1 MDVLVIVGDF
11 DAPARLAARAAHEL
25 HTKGGSLHPDLVA
38 ELRGR
43 IPREVGVVGDVVEA
57 AAVAAEL
64 HNAGLPVTLYTDD
77 ATPAA
82 AGVRVLPVS
91 DRGAPMEV
99 ADSLLGL
106 VGNTP
111 LVRLHRVGRDLS
123 CHLLA
128 KLEML
133 NPGGS
138 VKDRPAVA
146 MIDAAE
152 RDGRLRPGGTIV
164 EPTSGNTGVG
174 LAIVA
179 ARRRYRCIF
188 TMPDKIAGEK
198 IALLRAYGA
207 EVIVCPTGVA
217 PEHPESYYSV
227 ARRLVSEIPGA
238 FPPAQCHNPA
248 NPAAPA
254 ASAGPEVWRQTA
266 GRITHLVA
274 SIGTGGTISG
284 VAR

>member
-43 IPREVGVVGDVVEA
+43 IPREVGVVGEVVDA

-111 LVRLHRVGRDLS
+111 LVRLHSVGRD
-123 CHLLA
+123 
-128 KLEML
+128 
-133 NPGGS
+133 PPWPP
-138 VKDRPAVA
+138 R
-146 MIDAAE
+146 
-152 RDGRLRPGGTIV
+152 GRGGT
-164 EPTSGNTGVG
+164 
-174 LAIVA
+174 
-179 ARRRYRCIF
+179 R
-188 TMPDKIAGEK
+188 
-198 IALLRAYGA
+198 
-207 EVIVCPTGVA
+207 
-217 PEHPESYYSV
+217 
-227 ARRLVSEIPGA
+227 
-238 FPPAQCHNPA
+238 
-248 NPAAPA
+248 
-254 ASAGPEVWRQTA
+254 
-266 GRITHLVA
+266 
-274 SIGTGGTISG
+274 
-284 VAR
+284 